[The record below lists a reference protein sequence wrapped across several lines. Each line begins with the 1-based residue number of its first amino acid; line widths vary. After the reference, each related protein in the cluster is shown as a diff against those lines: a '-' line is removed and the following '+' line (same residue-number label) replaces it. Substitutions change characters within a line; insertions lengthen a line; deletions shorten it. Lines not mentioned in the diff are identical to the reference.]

1 MHFDWSTLFHIP
13 WDLPFFLALLNIV
26 FINLILSGDNA
37 VLIAMAVRN
46 LPKGQRMR
54 GIGFGTAVA
63 VVLRVVLTWFVALLL
78 EISFVKLVGGALIL
92 WIAVK
97 LFMEADDGGGGE
109 KEAGTLWQAMKII
122 LIADLTMSLDNVLA
136 VAGAAG
142 GNLFLLIFGLCLSI
156 PIVVY
161 TSNLLSTLMDRY
173 PVIILIGGAVLGRV
187 GAQMIM
193 TDPFVQRWL
202 APGAAL
208 DYGFQAL
215 CTVGVVVAGKLW
227 MRWKIAKA
235 EREVESDDPAPE
247 GESSRV
253 ERPCP
258 SSSKRQ

>member
-1 MHFDWSTLFHIP
+1 MHFDWSTLFHIE
-13 WDLPFFLALLNIV
+13 WNLPFFLALLNIV

-46 LPKGQRMR
+46 LPKSQRMR

-78 EISFVKLVGGALIL
+78 EIHFVKLVGGALIL

-109 KEAGTLWQAMKII
+109 KEAATLWQAMKII

-142 GNLFLLIFGLCLSI
+142 GNLFLLIFGLCMSI

-173 PVIILIGGAVLGRV
+173 PLIILIGGAVLGRV
-187 GAQMIM
+187 GGQMIM
-193 TDPFVQRWL
+193 TDPFVLRWL
-202 APGAAL
+202 QPGPAL

-215 CTVGVVVAGKLW
+215 CTVGVVVTGKLW
-227 MRWKIAKA
+227 MRWRIAKA
-235 EREVESDDPAPE
+235 EREAERNEPAPE
-247 GESSRV
+247 GESSR
-253 ERPCP
+253 ERKPCP
-258 SSSKRQ
+258 SSKHQ

>member
-1 MHFDWSTLFHIP
+1 MDFDWSTLFHIQ

-78 EISFVKLVGGALIL
+78 EIPFIKLIGGALIL

-97 LFMEADDGGGGE
+97 LFMEADDGGVGE

-142 GNLFLLIFGLCLSI
+142 GNLFLLIFGLCMSI
-156 PIVVY
+156 PVVVY

-173 PVIILIGGAVLGRV
+173 PVIIVIGGAVLGRV
-187 GAQMIM
+187 GGQMIM
-193 TDPFVQRWL
+193 TDPFVLRWL
-202 APGAAL
+202 QPGAAL

-215 CTVGVVVAGKLW
+215 CTAGVVVTGKLW

-235 EREVESDDPAPE
+235 EREAEGDEPAPE
-247 GESSRV
+247 GESSR
-253 ERPCP
+253 ERKPCP
-258 SSSKRQ
+258 SSKHR